1 MASPQQQP
9 IRREIRSFVRR
20 EGRITPAQ
28 REAVEKLWPEYGL
41 EKSDLSDL
49 DNVFGRK
56 APRFMEIGCGTGD
69 AIISL
74 ARENPD
80 NDYIGIE
87 VYLPGLG
94 SILQAIEKYQLT
106 NVRLLRND
114 AMECLR
120 QTMPD
125 RSLDGVMVFFP
136 DPWPKKR
143 HNKRRL
149 IQPKFLSLI
158 AKKLKRNGRLF
169 IGTDWQ
175 DYADHIIEITAD
187 HPELSNLAGAE
198 VYAPRPA
205 WRPLTRY
212 EKRALRLDH
221 IVRDFVFSLK

>member
-1 MASPQQQP
+1 
-9 IRREIRSFVRR
+9 
-20 EGRITPAQ
+20 
-28 REAVEKLWPEYGL
+28 
-41 EKSDLSDL
+41 
-49 DNVFGRK
+49 
-56 APRFMEIGCGTGD
+56 MEIGCGTGD

-94 SILQAIEKYQLT
+94 SILQAIEKHQLT
-106 NVRLLRND
+106 NVRLHRDD

-120 QTMPD
+120 ETMPD
-125 RSLDGVMVFFP
+125 RSLDGVMVFFS

-143 HNKRRL
+143 HHKRRL

-175 DYADHIIEITAD
+175 DYADHIIEITAY
-187 HPELSNLAGAE
+187 HAELFNLAGE
-198 VYAPRPA
+198 KVYAPRPA

-212 EKRALRLDH
+212 EKRALRLKH
-221 IVRDFVFSLK
+221 IIRDFVFSLK

>member
-1 MASPQQQP
+1 LESSSEPT

-28 REAVEKLWPEYGL
+28 KEAVESLWPEYGI
-41 EKSDLSDL
+41 EKSDLADL
-49 DNVFGRK
+49 DKVFARK
-56 APRFMEIGCGTGD
+56 APRFLEIGCGTGD
-69 AIISL
+69 AIISV

-94 SILQAIEKYQLT
+94 SMLQAIKQHKLS
-106 NVRLLRND
+106 NVRLVRDD

-120 QTMPD
+120 ETMPD
-125 RSLDGVMVFFP
+125 QILDGVMVFFP

-143 HNKRRL
+143 HHKRRL

-158 AKKLKRNGRLF
+158 AKKLKRHGRLF

-175 DYADHIIEITAD
+175 DYADHIIEITAN
-187 HPELSNLAGAE
+187 HPELSNLAGKE
-198 VYAPRPA
+198 IYAPRPA

-212 EKRALRLDH
+212 EKRALRLQH
-221 IVRDFVFSLK
+221 IVRDFVFSIR